1 MYKLIILIE
10 PQIDLQAFERV
21 WPEFLKR
28 AEKMPGLLRETTS
41 HVDRLLHG
49 HFHVSMVHEL
59 YFESMQAALDA
70 MASPEGEQA
79 GKVLQTITTGK
90 VTLLLADHL
99 EDELANIRQH
109 ESKPE
114 DNPADEDV

>member
-1 MYKLIILIE
+1 MYKLVILIE
-10 PQIDLQAFERV
+10 PQIDLSAFERV

-28 AEKMPGLLRETTS
+28 AEEMPGLLRETTS

-49 HFHVSMVHEL
+49 HYHVSMVHEL

-70 MASPEGEQA
+70 MSSPEGERA

-99 EDELANIRQH
+99 EDELANIKQY
-109 ESKPE
+109 EKPSPAE
-114 DNPADEDV
+114 PADADA